1 VGIQWYAIQVRPR
14 CELSVAKILNVKGFE
29 PFVPQYKSRRV
40 WSDRKVELDFPLFP
54 GYMFCQF
61 DAIARLPILTTAGVI
76 RVVGTSKE
84 PLPID
89 ASEIEAVQQIVQSGF
104 KAEPHPFIPLGSKVR
119 VQSGPLTGLEGV
131 VQGYKNRQL
140 ILSIGLIQRSVAVDL
155 GDEATTLTE
164 PTVIPELEV
173 ICPVS
178 HIAETSRGPNP
189 PMNHRS
195 SEAARTQSQ

>member
-84 PLPID
+84 PLPIE
-89 ASEIEAVQQIVQSGF
+89 ASEIEAVQQIVQSGL
-104 KAEPHPFIPLGSKVR
+104 KSEPHFFVPVGTKVKM
-119 VQSGPLTGLEGV
+119 QSGPLTGLEGI
-131 VQGYKNRQL
+131 VQGYKNQQL
-140 ILSIGLIQRSVAVDL
+140 ILSIGLIQCSVAVDL
-155 GDEATTLTE
+155 GDKAATSIGATA
-164 PTVIPELEV
+164 IPQFEV

-178 HIAETSRGPNP
+178 YPTETS
-189 PMNHRS
+189 
-195 SEAARTQSQ
+195 ARA